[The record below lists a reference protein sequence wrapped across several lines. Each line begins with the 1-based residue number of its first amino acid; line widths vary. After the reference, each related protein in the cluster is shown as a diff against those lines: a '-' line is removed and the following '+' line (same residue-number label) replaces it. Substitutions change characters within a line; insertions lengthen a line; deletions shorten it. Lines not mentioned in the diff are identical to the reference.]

1 MSEARRE
8 PTSALEREQRRR
20 EQAPSAL
27 GELCGACLERIDRA
41 GAAGSTWSAGRAWHA
56 VNGDIERAHTTG
68 LYVREPRGHE
78 TLPTLLVYVDSR
90 ARATDFSANR
100 EVYLA
105 RLANA
110 GLRFAD
116 VAFRVSK
123 RPRGE
128 KGATGAG
135 ADGPA
140 APARTAPRPLPE
152 LTDAERARV
161 DELTSAL
168 PAALRDA
175 ARRAMSA
182 TIRAEKA
189 EGDHNS

>member
-140 APARTAPRPLPE
+140 AHARTAPQPLPE
-152 LTDAERARV
+152 LTAAECARV

>member
-1 MSEARRE
+1 MSDGAR
-8 PTSALEREQRRR
+8 PATSALEREQRRR

-105 RLANA
+105 RLANV

-128 KGATGAG
+128 RGAAGGA
-135 ADGPA
+135 AAGPA
-140 APARTAPRPLPE
+140 AARTPPRPLPE
-152 LTDAERARV
+152 LTAAERARV

>member
-1 MSEARRE
+1 MSDGAHPATSSLEREARRRE
-8 PTSALEREQRRR
+8 LAPRAL
-20 EQAPSAL
+20 S
-27 GELCGACLERIDRA
+27 ELCGDCLERIDR
-41 GAAGSTWSAGRAWHA
+41 GDAAGSTWSAGRAWHA

-116 VAFRVSK
+116 VMFRVSK
-123 RPRGE
+123 RPRDE
-128 KGATGAG
+128 KGPAPAS
-135 ADGPA
+135 AA

-152 LTDAERARV
+152 LTAEEARRVEEMTAPLPDAVRE
-161 DELTSAL
+161 S
-168 PAALRDA
+168 

-182 TIRAEKA
+182 ALRAEKA
-189 EGDHNS
+189 GSGHNS

>member
-1 MSEARRE
+1 MSDGAR
-8 PTSALEREQRRR
+8 PATSALEREQRRR

-68 LYVREPRGHE
+68 LYVREPRSHE

-105 RLANA
+105 RLANV

-116 VAFRVSK
+116 VSFRVSK
-123 RPRGE
+123 RQRGE
-128 KGATGAG
+128 KGSATC
-135 ADGPA
+135 A
-140 APARTAPRPLPE
+140 AAASARTAPRPLPE
-152 LTDAERARV
+152 LSAEEARRM
-161 DELTSAL
+161 EEMTAAL
-168 PAALRDA
+168 PDA
-175 ARRAMSA
+175 VRASARRAMSA
-182 TIRAEKA
+182 ALRAEKA
-189 EGDHNS
+189 AGDHNS